1 MHRSLKNSLH
11 HRIFFSKDQQMW
23 KLDGKTLK
31 NKAGLWT
38 SDANWNLP
46 IEGKP
51 GSIEKTSMNHRNGF
65 SALNTDF
72 CVPTFHNDIH

>member
-1 MHRSLKNSLH
+1 
-11 HRIFFSKDQQMW
+11 MW

-46 IEGKP
+46 IEGEA
-51 GSIEKTSMNHRNGF
+51 GNIEKTSTNLVLGVDATGPTVSVIKQSLKSCVFWGNMND
-65 SALNTDF
+65 S
-72 CVPTFHNDIH
+72 V